1 MELRTG
7 GIALSSTLPMEVCPD
22 LCVSFNAR
30 DPGQATVNK
39 YSMEMPG
46 RDFATPLWQAIPHA
60 KGGTDE

>member
-22 LCVSFNAR
+22 LWVPFYAT

-39 YSMEMPG
+39 YSMEPLG
-46 RDFATPLWQAIPHA
+46 RAIPYTKQA
-60 KGGTDE
+60 TDACMSCGVL